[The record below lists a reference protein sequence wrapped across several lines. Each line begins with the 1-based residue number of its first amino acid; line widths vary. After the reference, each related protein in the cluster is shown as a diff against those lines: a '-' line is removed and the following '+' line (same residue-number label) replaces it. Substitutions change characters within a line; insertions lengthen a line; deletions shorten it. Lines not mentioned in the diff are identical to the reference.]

1 MGVSILLADDHRLF
15 AVGIKRV
22 FDFIPEYDLVETVEN
37 GKEVILFLEKNHHV
51 DILILDLNM
60 PLMSGMQVLSYLN
73 RKFPKLK
80 KLILS
85 GEHTHRT
92 MEECK
97 NLGANGFIGKDSCF
111 ESFRNALDIIAKG
124 GEYFQPVSPIQNIFK
139 GNEDCFYQNLREA
152 FGVSRREIEIV
163 QMVLNQCKTK
173 EIAQRLHLSPLTVKT
188 HRKNI
193 FRKLR
198 INSVTGLI
206 GLIKDHQKMQ
216 HT

>member
-15 AVGIKRV
+15 AVGIKRLL
-22 FDFIPEYDLVETVEN
+22 DFIPEFELVGTVQN

-60 PLMSGMQVLSYLN
+60 PLMNGMQVLSYLN
-73 RKFPKLK
+73 RKYPQLK

-85 GEHTHRT
+85 GEHTKST
-92 MEECK
+92 LEACK

-111 ESFRNALDIIAKG
+111 ENFHEALDIVAQG
-124 GEYFQPVSPIQNIFK
+124 GEYFQPVSSSQNNFN
-139 GNEDCFYQNLREA
+139 GHWDCLYQKLREA
-152 FGVSRREIEIV
+152 FGLSERETEII
-163 QMVLNQCKTK
+163 QMVLNQCETK
-173 EIAQRLHLSPLTVKT
+173 EIAHKLHLSPLTVKT

-198 INSVTGLI
+198 VHNVSGLLS
-206 GLIKDHQKMQ
+206 LIKDHPQL
-216 HT
+216 